1 MCSFCLIL
9 NILAVGAHWDD
20 IELGCGLT
28 LNRLSQQGHT
38 VYTVVIC
45 SSQYGKEINE
55 GMTESKA
62 LENGLKSF
70 SILNAN
76 YIETSKEP
84 NSNLVYSKKIMQIL
98 ESISIDKNIDTVF
111 THWFGDINTDHRS
124 TWEISRTAFRNVKN
138 FLMYQS
144 NAYDDHVNTFK
155 PNFFMSFKENEYL
168 LKEKILSQYDSEW
181 ERRKNRWKR
190 EIFDR
195 EKYWG
200 FLSGSDYAEAFQI
213 SKLVNFYPQV
223 VR

>member
-98 ESISIDKNIDTVF
+98 ENISIDKNIDTVF